1 MIVVQQRIVA
11 ARARDTREPQD
22 LALPCGL
29 RKAIRDN
36 APDCV
41 EFRFNASAAGNPQF
55 AANDTQAVD

>member
-11 ARARDTREPQD
+11 ARAREAREPVAE
-22 LALPCGL
+22 ALPCGL

-41 EFRFNASAAGNPQF
+41 EYRFAPPADCPPL
-55 AANDTQAVD
+55 AANDTLAAD